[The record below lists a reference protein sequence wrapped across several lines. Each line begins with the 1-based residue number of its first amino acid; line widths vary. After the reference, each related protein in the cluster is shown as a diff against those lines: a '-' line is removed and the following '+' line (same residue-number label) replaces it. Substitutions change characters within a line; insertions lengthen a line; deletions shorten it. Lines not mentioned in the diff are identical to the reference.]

1 MNSEQ
6 ITKRLKHWK
15 QRHAELLAVYNAM
28 GQLTGADRYSTLFT
42 PIFDI
47 WTAYTV
53 ALSELIGD
61 TAEWLQWYE
70 IECDMGR
77 SPMMVVLR
85 DGREIE
91 VKTLRQIAR
100 VIINAD

>member
-1 MNSEQ
+1 MDAEQ
-6 ITKRLKHWK
+6 ITKRLKCWK
-15 QRHAELLAVYNAM
+15 RRHAELMDVYDAM
-28 GQLTGADRYSTLFT
+28 GQLTGADRYSTLFA

-47 WTAYTV
+47 WTAYTG

-77 SPMMVVLR
+77 APMMVVLR
-85 DGREIE
+85 DGREIK
-91 VKTLRQIAR
+91 VKTLRQLATLISQG
-100 VIINAD
+100 N